1 MRASTLITHR
11 FYFCSMKKKEIYTYI
26 INVVAEECE
35 VDATA
40 IESKSKVAEVV
51 DARYMLAKCL
61 LNYGYYPS
69 EVAKMMGITTRAIGY
84 IVATFDDRIKHY
96 PYKRNN
102 YERIKKIVGNNNFES
117 L

>member
-11 FYFCSMKKKEIYTYI
+11 LFFCSMKKKEVYTYI
-26 INVVAEECE
+26 INIVAEECE
-35 VDATA
+35 VDAEV
-40 IESKSKVAEVV
+40 ICSKSKVAEVV

-102 YERIKKIVGNNNFES
+102 YERIKKIVGNNSFES

>member
-1 MRASTLITHR
+1 
-11 FYFCSMKKKEIYTYI
+11 MKKQKVYEYI
-26 INVVAEECE
+26 LSVVADECE

-40 IESKSKVAEVV
+40 ITSKSKIAEVV

-84 IVATFDDRIKHY
+84 IVTTFDDRIKHY